1 MVTIAG
7 SSLKSR
13 ANVRNDDFRQNRQRH
28 LAQFAGVRRGR
39 VISHGRECCQLVT
52 LGLTRTRPMRGVSGR
67 SATHDVTIAYG
78 EGITKTYWRDSVDGH
93 SAGQA
98 IAAVESIATN

>member
-1 MVTIAG
+1 
-7 SSLKSR
+7 
-13 ANVRNDDFRQNRQRH
+13 
-28 LAQFAGVRRGR
+28 
-39 VISHGRECCQLVT
+39 
-52 LGLTRTRPMRGVSGR
+52 MRGVSGR